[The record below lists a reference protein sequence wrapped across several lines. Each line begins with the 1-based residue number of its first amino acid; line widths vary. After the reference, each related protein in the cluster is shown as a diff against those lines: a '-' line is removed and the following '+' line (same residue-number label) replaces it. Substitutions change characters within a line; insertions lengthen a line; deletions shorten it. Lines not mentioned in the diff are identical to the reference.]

1 MTIMLVKN
9 WNPILQDTDKAVVFQ
24 NVIKHD
30 IFTPPDTTNVE
41 KKMDKFYLK
50 KKKGILFPS
59 TALTLHHSQTY
70 GSRAVNEPDY

>member
-41 KKMDKFYLK
+41 KKN
-50 KKKGILFPS
+50 G
-59 TALTLHHSQTY
+59 
-70 GSRAVNEPDY
+70 

>member
-50 KKKGILFPS
+50 KKR
-59 TALTLHHSQTY
+59 HSLPFN
-70 GSRAVNEPDY
+70 SPDTTS